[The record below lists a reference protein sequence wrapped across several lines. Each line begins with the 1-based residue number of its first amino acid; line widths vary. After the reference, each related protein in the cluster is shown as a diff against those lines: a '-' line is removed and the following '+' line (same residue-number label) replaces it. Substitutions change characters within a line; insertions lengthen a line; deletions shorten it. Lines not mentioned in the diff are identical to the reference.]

1 MKLLHRR
8 SAIKLPISSPIK
20 CKWETFYVEYG
31 SFNNKFGI
39 VNVDGGISND
49 DYGKINVDGGISND
63 NYGKCN
69 DVYVRIINDCGQLL
83 LIVRNSSII
92 VCNF

>member
-1 MKLLHRR
+1 MKLLHGR
-8 SAIKLPISSPIK
+8 SAIKLPISPPIK

-39 VNVDGGISND
+39 V
-49 DYGKINVDGGISND
+49 NVDGGISND